1 MHIFLSSGSGI
12 MYRVEHLLGHTS
24 RLNKFKKKSHKIYE
38 KNKIYKVYEGII
50 QTNKVFSELNGMK
63 L

>member
-38 KNKIYKVYEGII
+38 KNKVYEGII